1 MRTRV
6 LDTIRQQPDRQIIT
20 LVAPA
25 GYGKTSVLAQLAG
38 TGPVAWLTV
47 DESSNDPSQ
56 LLAHLAAALAR
67 VARIDPDVPAAIESG
82 STSTRASV
90 GRLLASLG
98 ERGSSALVV
107 IDDAHRIT
115 NHASR
120 DLLAE
125 FVGHL
130 PALARAAIA
139 GRQAIELPVAA
150 WRARGEMLEFGPT
163 ELAFDERE
171 AAELVR
177 GHGLRL
183 TDDAIR
189 RITAQTEGW
198 PALTMLA
205 AITVARRHDGAGVH
219 VSGADL
225 PIGDY
230 LRLEV
235 LERQTPERARFLKET
250 SILEHLSGP
259 LCDAVTGGPDSAT
272 TLRHLAHSTVLID
285 AYGGRYRYHPLLR
298 EFLLEE
304 LQAQDPQLV
313 IGLHQRASVWYES
326 AGDLDT
332 AIRHAFAAG
341 DLDRAATLLSVSFLQ
356 QFWTARHAA
365 LMAWLGQ
372 FGDEE
377 IRRRPWLAV
386 LAAFKELEVGNTAAA
401 GHYAELA
408 ERGSF
413 HGPPPDGSVSFESE
427 RAMLRVLMARGGAKQ
442 MLVSASFAAE
452 QEGDGPWG
460 PLALWFLATARQV
473 NGDLE
478 VVDGILEKA
487 VASARAYANSGL
499 AYSVAGHRA
508 AVAADLGDWAK
519 AAAIMDDASALVGEE
534 VKRFASAATA
544 CSMLVRLAMR
554 GGDVALARRELESMV
569 ALRPKLAGQGALA
582 VMSLI
587 GFARAY
593 LACGDPAGARA
604 VLAQASDILRRH
616 PDLGVLPTQVAELR
630 RQIAALPIGPGGA
643 STLTAAELRVLA
655 LLPYYLSFADIGA
668 RLGVRAT
675 TIKSHALSIYGKLGA
690 SSRPEAVELAIEA
703 GLLEPFLP

>member
-1 MRTRV
+1 M
-6 LDTIRQQPDRQIIT
+6 
-20 LVAPA
+20 
-25 GYGKTSVLAQLAG
+25 
-38 TGPVAWLTV
+38 
-47 DESSNDPSQ
+47 
-56 LLAHLAAALAR
+56 
-67 VARIDPDVPAAIESG
+67 
-82 STSTRASV
+82 
-90 GRLLASLG
+90 
-98 ERGSSALVV
+98 
-107 IDDAHRIT
+107 
-115 NHASR
+115 
-120 DLLAE
+120 
-125 FVGHL
+125 
-130 PALARAAIA
+130 
-139 GRQAIELPVAA
+139 
-150 WRARGEMLEFGPT
+150 
-163 ELAFDERE
+163 
-171 AAELVR
+171 
-177 GHGLRL
+177 
-183 TDDAIR
+183 
-189 RITAQTEGW
+189 
-198 PALTMLA
+198 
-205 AITVARRHDGAGVH
+205 
-219 VSGADL
+219 
-225 PIGDY
+225 
-230 LRLEV
+230 
-235 LERQTPERARFLKET
+235 
-250 SILEHLSGP
+250 
-259 LCDAVTGGPDSAT
+259 
-272 TLRHLAHSTVLID
+272 
-285 AYGGRYRYHPLLR
+285 
-298 EFLLEE
+298 
-304 LQAQDPQLV
+304 
-313 IGLHQRASVWYES
+313 IGLHQRASAWYES

-427 RAMLRVLMARGGAKQ
+427 RAMLRVLMARGGAEQ